1 MSTARTIVRAL
12 VAGAVAVTINIW
24 LLDLCDAAGI
34 VTARGGLQ
42 RLVKLWLARPTTQLG
57 VADLWA
63 VLGLPGPD
71 TNVFKTGF
79 KVTVG
84 LGMAVFYALVIDRQI
99 PGSTLLKGLGYAL
112 FVWLLNAFVVLPLL
126 GEGIAGAR
134 LLTVLGMVCFALAHT
149 AFFIILA
156 YLYAALDGTL
166 KFPTSARAASRPGR

>member
-1 MSTARTIVRAL
+1 
-12 VAGAVAVTINIW
+12 
-24 LLDLCDAAGI
+24 
-34 VTARGGLQ
+34 
-42 RLVKLWLARPTTQLG
+42 
-57 VADLWA
+57 
-63 VLGLPGPD
+63 
-71 TNVFKTGF
+71 
-79 KVTVG
+79 
-84 LGMAVFYALVIDRQI
+84 MAVFYALVIDRQI

-166 KFPTSARAASRPGR
+166 KFPDICTGGVETREYKWRAFPTLMAVIHDGRSSHSRRGPPQAISPT